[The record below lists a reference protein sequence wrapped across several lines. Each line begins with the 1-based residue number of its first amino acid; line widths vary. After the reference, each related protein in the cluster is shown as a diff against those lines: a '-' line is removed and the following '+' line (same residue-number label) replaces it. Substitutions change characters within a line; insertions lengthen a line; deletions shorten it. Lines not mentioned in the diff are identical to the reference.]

1 MLHSKISRG
10 IIKDRQKIKTA
21 ETIEIQLLSLHFKF
35 NQLIQKVA
43 RKFVHFG
50 NTFGKQTT
58 FIDSFGLVK
67 NLFDGLITI
76 IIIIGKKSRTERSEK
91 EESQNSTPFF

>member
-1 MLHSKISRG
+1 MLDSKISRV
-10 IIKDRQKIKTA
+10 KSKIAKNKNCRNHRNPVVVVTLQ
-21 ETIEIQLLSLHFKF
+21 IQSTYNSKGSTKICTF
-35 NQLIQKVA
+35 
-43 RKFVHFG
+43 R

-76 IIIIGKKSRTERSEK
+76 IIIGKRNRTERSEK